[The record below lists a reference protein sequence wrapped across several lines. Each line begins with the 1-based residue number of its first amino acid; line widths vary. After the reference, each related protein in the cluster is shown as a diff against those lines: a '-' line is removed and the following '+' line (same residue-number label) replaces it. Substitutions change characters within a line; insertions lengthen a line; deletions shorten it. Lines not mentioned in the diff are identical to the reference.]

1 VHFDGTTAFGYSG
14 IGDIILRD
22 TRNLTSK
29 IVDITDFWQI
39 TPGSF
44 VDNVSEKS
52 AAYTRRVSKVS
63 RKRRD
68 GLNGRGS

>member
-1 VHFDGTTAFGYSG
+1 VHLDGTSALGYSG

-29 IVDITDFWQI
+29 IVDITDFRQV

-44 VDNVSEKS
+44 IDNVSEKS
-52 AAYTRRVSKVS
+52 AAYTRRV
-63 RKRRD
+63 
-68 GLNGRGS
+68 